1 MSSSPAIIRLTGRGP
16 IWCLILTRPL
26 GICIAV
32 WCIIAMGMHRPK
44 ARKIMIDSPTAALWR
59 LANRALSLPILA
71 LIWGYKL
78 LISPLLGANC
88 RHLPTCSEY
97 TQDALRLH
105 GPLRG
110 GYYAVK
116 RMARCHPWATPAFD
130 PVPPA
135 CSQTK
140 SARAANELKMA
151 KDLNTNDR

>member
-1 MSSSPAIIRLTGRGP
+1 M
-16 IWCLILTRPL
+16 
-26 GICIAV
+26 
-32 WCIIAMGMHRPK
+32 M
-44 ARKIMIDSPTAALWR
+44 DSPTAALRR
-59 LANRALSLPILA
+59 LASRALSLPLLA
-71 LIWGYKL
+71 LIRVYRL
-78 LISPLLGANC
+78 FISPLLGAHC

-116 RMARCHPWATPAFD
+116 RIASCHPWATPAFD

-135 CSQTK
+135 SSRTDG
-140 SARAANELKMA
+140 ARAEDGLNTA

>member
-1 MSSSPAIIRLTGRGP
+1 M
-16 IWCLILTRPL
+16 
-26 GICIAV
+26 
-32 WCIIAMGMHRPK
+32 M
-44 ARKIMIDSPTAALWR
+44 DSLTAALRR
-59 LANRALSLPILA
+59 LASCALSLPLLA
-71 LIWGYKL
+71 LIWVYRL
-78 LISPLLGANC
+78 FISPLLGANC

-116 RMARCHPWATPAFD
+116 RIASCHPWATPAFD

-135 CSQTK
+135 SSRTDG
-140 SARAANELKMA
+140 ARAEDGLNTA

>member
-1 MSSSPAIIRLTGRGP
+1 M
-16 IWCLILTRPL
+16 
-26 GICIAV
+26 
-32 WCIIAMGMHRPK
+32 M
-44 ARKIMIDSPTAALWR
+44 DNPTAALQR
-59 LANRALSLPILA
+59 LASRALSLPLLA
-71 LIWGYKL
+71 LIWVYRL
-78 LISPLLGANC
+78 FISPLLGANC

-116 RMARCHPWATPAFD
+116 RIALCHPWATPAFD

-135 CSQTK
+135 ANRTAGS
-140 SARAANELKMA
+140 RAGDGLNTA

>member
-1 MSSSPAIIRLTGRGP
+1 MM
-16 IWCLILTRPL
+16 
-26 GICIAV
+26 V
-32 WCIIAMGMHRPK
+32 
-44 ARKIMIDSPTAALWR
+44 SPTAALQR
-59 LANRALSLPILA
+59 LVSRTLSLPLLA
-71 LIWGYKL
+71 LIWVYRL
-78 LISPLLGANC
+78 FISPLLGSNC

-135 CSQTK
+135 GSRTEG
-140 SARAANELKMA
+140 ARAGDGLNTA

>member
-1 MSSSPAIIRLTGRGP
+1 M
-16 IWCLILTRPL
+16 
-26 GICIAV
+26 
-32 WCIIAMGMHRPK
+32 M
-44 ARKIMIDSPTAALWR
+44 DSPTAALRR
-59 LANRALSLPILA
+59 LASRALSLPLLA
-71 LIWGYKL
+71 LIWVYRL
-78 LISPLLGANC
+78 FISPLLGANC

-135 CSQTK
+135 SSRTEG
-140 SARAANELKMA
+140 ARAEDGLKTA
-151 KDLNTNDR
+151 KDLNTKDR

>member
-1 MSSSPAIIRLTGRGP
+1 MMVSS
-16 IWCLILTRPL
+16 
-26 GICIAV
+26 
-32 WCIIAMGMHRPK
+32 
-44 ARKIMIDSPTAALWR
+44 TAALQR
-59 LANRALSLPILA
+59 LVSSTLSLPLLA
-71 LIWGYKL
+71 LIWVYRL
-78 LISPLLGANC
+78 FLSPLLGANC

-135 CSQTK
+135 GSRTEG
-140 SARAANELKMA
+140 ARAGDGLNTA
-151 KDLNTNDR
+151 KDLNTHDR

>member
-1 MSSSPAIIRLTGRGP
+1 M
-16 IWCLILTRPL
+16 
-26 GICIAV
+26 
-32 WCIIAMGMHRPK
+32 MG
-44 ARKIMIDSPTAALWR
+44 STTTTLWR
-59 LANRALSLPILA
+59 LTSRALSLPLLA
-71 LIWGYKL
+71 LIWLYKL
-78 LISPLLGANC
+78 FISPLLGPNC

-135 CSQTK
+135 DSRTEG
-140 SARAANELKMA
+140 ARAGDGPNTA

>member
-1 MSSSPAIIRLTGRGP
+1 M
-16 IWCLILTRPL
+16 
-26 GICIAV
+26 
-32 WCIIAMGMHRPK
+32 MN
-44 ARKIMIDSPTAALWR
+44 SPTAALWR
-59 LANRALSLPILA
+59 LASCALSLPLLA
-71 LIWGYKL
+71 LIWSYRL
-78 LISPLLGANC
+78 FISPLLGANC

-130 PVPPA
+130 PVPPVGSRTEGA
-135 CSQTK
+135 QAGHGLNT
-140 SARAANELKMA
+140 A

>member
-1 MSSSPAIIRLTGRGP
+1 M
-16 IWCLILTRPL
+16 
-26 GICIAV
+26 
-32 WCIIAMGMHRPK
+32 M
-44 ARKIMIDSPTAALWR
+44 DSPTAALQR
-59 LANRALSLPILA
+59 LASRALSLPLLT
-71 LIWGYKL
+71 LIWVYRL
-78 LISPLLGANC
+78 LISPLLGAQC

-135 CSQTK
+135 ASRTAG
-140 SARAANELKMA
+140 SRAGDELNTA

>member
-1 MSSSPAIIRLTGRGP
+1 
-16 IWCLILTRPL
+16 
-26 GICIAV
+26 
-32 WCIIAMGMHRPK
+32 MG
-44 ARKIMIDSPTAALWR
+44 STTTALWR
-59 LANRALSLPILA
+59 LASRALSLPLLA
-71 LIWGYKL
+71 LIWVYRL
-78 LISPLLGANC
+78 FISPLLGANC

-130 PVPPA
+130 PVP
-135 CSQTK
+135 STG
-140 SARAANELKMA
+140 SRTEGARAGDGLNTA

>member
-1 MSSSPAIIRLTGRGP
+1 M
-16 IWCLILTRPL
+16 
-26 GICIAV
+26 
-32 WCIIAMGMHRPK
+32 M
-44 ARKIMIDSPTAALWR
+44 DSLTAALRR
-59 LANRALSLPILA
+59 LASCALSLPLLA
-71 LIWGYKL
+71 LIWVYRL
-78 LISPLLGANC
+78 FISPLLGAQC

-135 CSQTK
+135 ASRTAG
-140 SARAANELKMA
+140 SRTVDELNTA